1 MTDVS
6 KTIPRDQVPVYVVPT
21 LDNPRRI
28 HLYGTSILVAG
39 AKFRRPTRGR
49 KDQSG
54 TCCNSCRAAGSRIAA
69 HTEGHAGT
77 KDIHDRTR
85 TVSVSESCTGTRII
99 IPVYTTYHGSCEEVP
114 LLENTNKNPRGAPQ
128 RMRAACARMARR
140 TPNAAVRCRT
150 LVTKWQ
156 RAVDMLPSQSLLP
169 PALGG
174 EADVQVAAFYGDK
187 LLGAYVAMAL
197 RRLRVEPRAQNAA
210 RLVAMQNFAVSNE
223 HLHMNFAHLM
233 PQHAERLREQSENGR
248 IAGTMVEAA
257 VTAVHDKDDHDAII
271 DLAEYLV
278 HQALEQEASGLQHAK
293 QKLLE
298 LGGTVTCERAG
309 GPDHAPI
316 FVAVAELGGQRI
328 SAQGAGSKAQLEKRV
343 AAQLLESVFSSDY

>member
-99 IPVYTTYHGSCEEVP
+99 IPVI
-114 LLENTNKNPRGAPQ
+114 PRTMVAVKRFPCLKTPIKI
-128 RMRAACARMARR
+128 RAA
-140 TPNAAVRCRT
+140 
-150 LVTKWQ
+150 
-156 RAVDMLPSQSLLP
+156 
-169 PALGG
+169 
-174 EADVQVAAFYGDK
+174 
-187 LLGAYVAMAL
+187 
-197 RRLRVEPRAQNAA
+197 
-210 RLVAMQNFAVSNE
+210 
-223 HLHMNFAHLM
+223 HL
-233 PQHAERLREQSENGR
+233 
-248 IAGTMVEAA
+248 
-257 VTAVHDKDDHDAII
+257 
-271 DLAEYLV
+271 
-278 HQALEQEASGLQHAK
+278 
-293 QKLLE
+293 
-298 LGGTVTCERAG
+298 
-309 GPDHAPI
+309 
-316 FVAVAELGGQRI
+316 
-328 SAQGAGSKAQLEKRV
+328 SA
-343 AAQLLESVFSSDY
+343 